1 VTPLLERL
9 VDDAGLF
16 PPSNL
21 SMQEAISR
29 FRRSDSPVLSGRFV
43 CPAARLGEL
52 RGLLHGPIELHVV
65 SDTAV
70 VLPTDPWL
78 VVRAVELRHDGPVAG
93 PCYVETAPSPELRAA
108 GRFAKLRCGG
118 AVVPDV
124 SSVAGFV
131 RACVRLALPWKATAG
146 LHAAV
151 RGWESAPDGRP
162 HHGFVNLA
170 LAVCAALTDDDVE
183 AVLECTDAEV
193 LADRVRATPDDLARA
208 ARGLLHS
215 YGSCDTVRP
224 VTDLRRMGLL

>member
-21 SMQEAISR
+21 PMQEALSR
-29 FRRSDSPVLSGRFV
+29 FCQSDASVLSGRFV
-43 CPAARLGEL
+43 CPSARLAEL
-52 RGLLHGPIELHVV
+52 RGLLHGPIEVHVV

-70 VLPTDPWL
+70 ELPDDPWL
-78 VVRAVELRHDGPVAG
+78 VVRAVEMRRDGPAAG
-93 PCYVETAPSPELRAA
+93 PCYVEAAPSVDLRAA

-124 SSVAGFV
+124 GSVAGFV
-131 RACVRLALPWKATAG
+131 RDCVRLALPWKATAG

-183 AVLECTDAEV
+183 AVLECTDADA
-193 LADRVRATPDDLARA
+193 LADRVRATPDELARA
-208 ARGLLHS
+208 ARALFHS